1 MHLHNRP
8 HFKLQDDDVTCSLHS
23 AGDDLEQLLVSI
35 DVNDLRKL
43 ILSTTA
49 CSATFVTSPAS
60 PLLLA
65 CTASFVLWL
74 LDSTAFASQAGN
86 IDLQISRRIVNPW
99 R

>member
-49 CSATFVTSPAS
+49 CSATFVTPG
-60 PLLLA
+60 P
-65 CTASFVLWL
+65 C
-74 LDSTAFASQAGN
+74 DRGN
-86 IDLQISRRIVNPW
+86 ENEDQTVQICCL
-99 R
+99 